1 MRIGFEA
8 SSSLS
13 TRFTGVQ
20 RYVRGVL
27 TGLSM
32 LESIEVLGLVKI
44 SRWRKR
50 ELLPVSPIM
59 SRWYGPLLG
68 VSGAGLAV
76 IHCANPTRPYAT
88 WGVPMVT
95 TVHDLYMARHATE
108 LAPERQA
115 NKLKCVLRTCSRCTR
130 IIVPT
135 RAIKAELAELLGDEE
150 KVAVIPHGL
159 SDSFRAA
166 GGGGG
171 GVDDIQ
177 RQQRPYLLTF
187 CGGRR
192 KNILNTVKAFRQ
204 LKLDAEGWRMLIIGV
219 PTPTERAALR
229 RQLPRGRYSFRW
241 GIDDEALVRAYA
253 NAEVICYPS
262 LYEGFGFPVLEGM
275 ASGRPVVTGDQG
287 ATAEVA
293 GGHARMVA
301 AQSAESIAS
310 GIEAAL
316 DMKTYELADARR
328 HALGFSWEDCALRLV
343 DLYGDAREL

>member
-1 MRIGFEA
+1 M
-8 SSSLS
+8 
-13 TRFTGVQ
+13 Q
-20 RYVRGVL
+20 RYIQGL
-27 TGLSM
+27 LAGLSG
-32 LESIEVLGLVKI
+32 LESVEVLRRLKI

-50 ELLPVSPIM
+50 GLLPASPIA

-68 VSGAGLAV
+68 VSPAGLDV
-76 IHCANPTRPYAT
+76 IHCANPTLPYAT

-108 LAPERQA
+108 ITRNCQA
-115 NKLKCVLRTCSRCTR
+115 RKLRSVLQACARCVR
-130 IIVPT
+130 IIVPS
-135 RAIKAELAELLGDEE
+135 RAIKAELAELLDDER
-150 KVAVIPHGL
+150 KVVVVPHGL
-159 SDSFRAA
+159 SNSFRAIGRLGA
-166 GGGGG
+166 D
-171 GVDDIQ
+171 VVQ
-177 RQQRPYLLTF
+177 RQKRPYLMTF

-192 KNILNTVKAFRQ
+192 KNIENTVEAFSR
-204 LKLDAEGWRMLIIGV
+204 LKLDAQGWRMLIIGM
-219 PTPTERAALR
+219 PTPTERDVVG
-229 RQLPRGRYSFRW
+229 RQLPRDRYSFRW
-241 GIDDEALVRAYA
+241 GIDDKALVRAYA

-293 GGHARMVA
+293 GGHARTVT
-301 AQSAESIAS
+301 AQSPESIAS

-328 HALGFSWEDCALRLV
+328 HALGFSWEDCARRLV